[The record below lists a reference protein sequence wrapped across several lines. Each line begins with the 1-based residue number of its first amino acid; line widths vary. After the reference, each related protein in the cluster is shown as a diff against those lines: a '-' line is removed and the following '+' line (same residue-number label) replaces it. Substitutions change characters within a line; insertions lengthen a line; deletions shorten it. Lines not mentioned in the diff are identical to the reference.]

1 MLFLFPHVLQ
11 CPTHQVMYLRDV
23 QSLILF
29 MILLP
34 TLLSHSECDS
44 GPGDESNK
52 ARLPPH
58 SNNLGQQLQ
67 RREFSRKYKLPP
79 GLSPLW
85 KQVANC
91 FCQKILLK
99 VKRVL
104 FILQTLERGHP
115 GPGQQSSGELILLP
129 GVVSRVPGQSAQQV
143 SASGHQAQNL
153 AIKSLYIS
161 SRRHSSAHR
170 RRSSSNLLHQSIRV
184 EHC

>member
-29 MILLP
+29 VILLP

-85 KQVANC
+85 KQVDNY

-99 VKRVL
+99 LKGFL
-104 FILQTLERGHP
+104 FNSPDVGARTRWAGSTKFRGAHSP
-115 GPGQQSSGELILLP
+115 PRG
-129 GVVSRVPGQSAQQV
+129 RVPGPRSVCPAGQCQWSPGPEL
-143 SASGHQAQNL
+143 GH
-153 AIKSLYIS
+153 
-161 SRRHSSAHR
+161 
-170 RRSSSNLLHQSIRV
+170 
-184 EHC
+184 